1 MSQRAV
7 EQVLGR
13 LVTDETFRD
22 AFFLDPEPAL
32 VTCCSDLTRDELDAL
47 RRVPRPALAALC
59 ARLDDRICR
68 PPVPAADGREG
79 SLR

>member
-13 LVTDETFRD
+13 LVTDETFRERFFAD
-22 AFFLDPEPAL
+22 AHEAL
-32 VTCCSDLTRDELDAL
+32 AAHAIDLTTDELDAL
-47 RRVPRPALAALC
+47 RRVPRNELAALS

-68 PPVPAADGREG
+68 LCVGAAKDKGPRP
-79 SLR
+79 